1 MPDIVSI
8 RGDTRVVATPVFDAD
23 LDRFR
28 TETEVASANAI
39 EYKVSDSSEDET
51 TYIEKDFDDVEVFV
65 TTPGEIESIE
75 FDDLEDETPDA
86 GIVRVK
92 LFPSDTESLPAETLW
107 HELQI
112 TDSEGNVSTVMQ
124 GEFEVLESS
133 TNP

>member
-8 RGDTRVVATPVFDAD
+8 RGDTRVVNTPVFDAD

-28 TETEVASANAI
+28 TETEVGSANAI
-39 EYKVSDSSEDET
+39 EYKISDSSEDET
-51 TYIEKDFDDVEVFV
+51 TYIEKDFDDAEVFV
-65 TTPGEIESIE
+65 TTPSEIESIE

-92 LFPSDTESLPAETLW
+92 LFPSDTESLPADTLW

-112 TDSEGNVSTVMQ
+112 TDSDGNVSTVMQ